1 MLDSAQKQHDEMHK
15 EIQTINSLATQ
26 GQSTI
31 KTLFYLGGFVTAV
44 AGFIYMIIQIF
55 PR

>member
-1 MLDSAQKQHDEMHK
+1 MHK
-15 EIQTINSLATQ
+15 EIQSLNNIATQ

-31 KTLFYLGGFVTAV
+31 KTLFYVGGFTTAV
-44 AGFIYMIIQIF
+44 AGFVYTIMQIF